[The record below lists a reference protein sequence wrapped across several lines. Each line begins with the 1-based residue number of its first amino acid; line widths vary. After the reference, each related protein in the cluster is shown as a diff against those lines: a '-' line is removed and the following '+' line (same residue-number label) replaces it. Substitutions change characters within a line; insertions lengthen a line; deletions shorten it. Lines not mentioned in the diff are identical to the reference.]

1 MPNPLLNR
9 DLVVTQAKDS
19 FKESLKQTIY
29 NAAAFMDCDEMSD
42 VINEVTKEMLS
53 FLRSEAKPRNGAKE
67 GAK

>member
-9 DLVVTQAKDS
+9 DLVINQAKDS
-19 FKESLKQTIY
+19 FKENFKQLIY
-29 NAAAFMDCDEMSD
+29 NSAAFMDCDEMSD

-67 GAK
+67 VS